1 MKKYSSYAYWRFN
14 SPNNAFSRP
23 NQTDSTDRQPVIC
36 NWLADPQG
44 SSDCPPGAARLP
56 AAVPALCRHSAGIIP
71 YAPCEKF
78 TELHSV
84 YLKLGQ
90 YVRQQVCRFLN
101 VGVWN
106 FEADEALLSSQQ
118 RNTACNQLCRQERS
132 VQRANR
138 TVAVY
143 HRSRELRDRRAFDRA
158 LL

>member
-1 MKKYSSYAYWRFN
+1 M
-14 SPNNAFSRP
+14 
-23 NQTDSTDRQPVIC
+23 
-36 NWLADPQG
+36 
-44 SSDCPPGAARLP
+44 
-56 AAVPALCRHSAGIIP
+56 
-71 YAPCEKF
+71 
-78 TELHSV
+78 

-106 FEADEALLSSQQ
+106 FETDEALLSSQQ